1 MSGYFHV
8 SRWEREQI
16 AELKAAVRSENGKV
30 IHGLRV
36 CFSIATM
43 ILAGSLAVPAAA
55 QSLEPLQPAARRLVK
70 APPGFLD
77 SCRRYQWFCTNRT
90 TGASP
95 IGQADL
101 LELARK
107 INSRVNFS
115 VSQLSDP
122 ENYGVA
128 DYWTLPTNG
137 YGDCEDFVLQKYK
150 LLLDAGAD
158 SRDLSIAVVLD
169 RRGDNHAVLVL
180 RHGSGDLVLDSLSRR
195 ILPWNRTGYTFLAMQ
210 SGGDKT
216 RWEVV
221 MNQPRDSNT
230 LAQR

>member
-1 MSGYFHV
+1 M
-8 SRWEREQI
+8 
-16 AELKAAVRSENGKV
+16 
-30 IHGLRV
+30 HGLRV
-36 CFSIATM
+36 CLSVATI
-43 ILAGSLAVPAAA
+43 ILAGALAAPAAA
-55 QSLEPLQPAARRLVK
+55 QSLEPSQPAARRLVK

-107 INSRVNFS
+107 INRRVNFT

-128 DYWTLPTNG
+128 DYWTLPANG
-137 YGDCEDFVLQKYK
+137 NGDCEDFVLQKYK
-150 LLLDAGAD
+150 LLLDAGVD

-210 SGGDKT
+210 SSDDKT
-216 RWEVV
+216 QWEVV
-221 MNQPRDSNT
+221 MNQPRDSNV
-230 LAQR
+230 LARR

>member
-1 MSGYFHV
+1 M
-8 SRWEREQI
+8 
-16 AELKAAVRSENGKV
+16 
-30 IHGLRV
+30 HGLRV
-36 CFSIATM
+36 CLSVATI
-43 ILAGSLAVPAAA
+43 ILAGALAAPAAA
-55 QSLEPLQPAARRLVK
+55 QSLEPSQPAARRLVK
-70 APPGFLD
+70 APQGFID

-107 INSRVNFS
+107 INRRVNFT

-137 YGDCEDFVLQKYK
+137 NGDCEDFVLQKYK
-150 LLLDAGAD
+150 LLLDAGVD

-169 RRGDNHAVLVL
+169 RRGNNHAVLVL
-180 RHGSGDLVLDSLSRR
+180 RHGSGDLVLDSLTRR
-195 ILPWNRTGYTFLAMQ
+195 IRPWNQTGYTFLAMQ
-210 SGGDKT
+210 SGDDKT
-216 RWEVV
+216 QWEVV
-221 MNQPRDSNT
+221 MNQPRDSNV